1 MRREDLFEAIGMM
14 EESRLARCENNRNP
28 SLVTHR
34 EESNMK
40 HGEYSANTKQKA
52 MPRIWLIAAI
62 VALILSLVGCAV
74 AYVLSLD
81 NMVLGTDFI
90 EDRTGVTEPKTRLS
104 LQGFVG
110 SPSYQAAKEWY
121 DFLQT
126 YDPDNTISQS
136 LSEENLLIPEEYR
149 EYNCYTPEMIAKVDE
164 ICQKYGLEKQGVA
177 IIPTDAADFYE
188 ALQINHL
195 IKVDAQAEVELSPQ
209 YFYKTGT
216 FMLSCETKLTD
227 ASGLWPYPINYQY
240 YCVMKTDLDDVY
252 LSAVD
257 TQTSDQ
263 WEYTTKDGVDLL
275 LVIGETNSL
284 LVADLENAF
293 VTMNVLNAQAG
304 DVLSGEQKM
313 TRDVMMAF
321 AETFDF
327 SFNPQRPTQSQIDAI
342 NAKNEAYWAEIEAKQ
357 KEQEAK
363 FQEYLGR
370 ASYAARV
377 KFHLEKDTEAT
388 RMGYT
393 FYDFDGNGVK
403 ELVIGRDGYIEYIY
417 TEKDGETEAIIGWPK
432 LGLGESYLATDGT
445 LVEVSYGTYHF
456 FHIENGEAIM
466 DYWVEHRTYW
476 GHSDESPWRLCDPV
490 ADEDRPITEEEYH
503 EYRNS
508 KERVV
513 LEMLPLTAYPLSEP
527 ANYNTDGRDVT
538 FYNPATSYEEMIRNY
553 IINPVELHP
562 GVFSEPKYVLLDLDH
577 DGKEELIITEEEY
590 RAVYTMTDGK
600 LVCMYSG
607 ESYYGEGLNICRNN
621 VIEII
626 HSYSGENKAYCY
638 YRMSGTTGEMVEYLR
653 YDAERNPQNPWFR
666 SSDGSGQDISLEPIT
681 KAEFDRIRNTY
692 APLELD
698 WKPITEY
705 PLE

>member
-1 MRREDLFEAIGMM
+1 MNSNDLFDIIG
-14 EESRLARCENNRNP
+14 ETPERYVLDAAN
-28 SLVTHR
+28 V
-34 EESNMK
+34 
-40 HGEYSANTKQKA
+40 NTKVIPMRKRS
-52 MPRIWLIAAI
+52 PKRIWLIAAI
-62 VALILSLVGCAV
+62 IALILCLVGCAV

-81 NMVLGTDFI
+81 NMILGTEFI
-90 EDRTGVTEPKTRLS
+90 EDRTGVTEPRTRLS

-110 SPSYQAAKEWY
+110 SNSYQAAKEWY

-126 YDPDNTISQS
+126 YDSDNSISQS
-136 LSEENLLIPEEYR
+136 LSEEDRLIPEEYR

-177 IIPTDAADFYE
+177 IVPTDAADFYE
-188 ALQINHL
+188 ALQIDHL
-195 IKVDAQAEVELSPQ
+195 IKADAQAEVELSPQ

-240 YCVMKTDLDDVY
+240 YCVMKTDLDDVF

-275 LVIGETNSL
+275 LVIGETNAL

-293 VTMNVLNAQAG
+293 VTMNVLNVQAG
-304 DVLSGEQKM
+304 DVLSGDQKM
-313 TRDVMMAF
+313 SRDVMMAF

-342 NAKNEAYWAEIEAKQ
+342 NAKNEAYRAEIEANQ
-357 KEQEAK
+357 KEQEEK

-370 ASYAARV
+370 ASYDARV

-417 TEKDGETEAIIGWPK
+417 TEKDGATEAIIGWPK
-432 LGLGESYLATDGT
+432 LGLGPSYMATDGT
-445 LVEVSYGTYHF
+445 LVGMEDGGTYHF
-456 FHIENGEAIM
+456 FHIENGESIM
-466 DYWVEHRTYW
+466 DYWVERRTYW
-476 GHSDESPWRLCDPV
+476 GHSDESPWRLCYSID
-490 ADEDRPITEEEYH
+490 DDRPITEEEYH
-503 EYRNS
+503 EYCNS

-513 LEMLPLTAYPLSEP
+513 LDMLPLTAYPLTEP

-538 FYNPATSYEEMIRNY
+538 LYNPAASYEEMIRNY
-553 IINPVELHP
+553 IINPVELQP
-562 GVFSEPKYVLLDLDH
+562 GVFSEPEYALLDLYR
-577 DGKEELIITEEEY
+577 DGQDELIIDEETY

-607 ESYYGEGLNICRNN
+607 ETNNGAGLSICRGNI
-621 VIEII
+621 IEII
-626 HSYSGENKAYCY
+626 HPYSGDNKVYCY
-638 YRMSGTTGEMVEYLR
+638 YRMSGTSGEMVEYLR
-653 YDAERNPQNPWFR
+653 YDPERNPQNPWFR
-666 SSDGSGQDISLEPIT
+666 STDGSGQDISLEPIT
-681 KAEFDRIRNTY
+681 KAEFDHIRNTH

-698 WKPITEY
+698 WKPVTEY
-705 PLE
+705 PLT

>member
-1 MRREDLFEAIGMM
+1 MNSNDLFDIIG
-14 EESRLARCENNRNP
+14 ETPERYVLDA
-28 SLVTHR
+28 
-34 EESNMK
+34 
-40 HGEYSANTKQKA
+40 ANVNAKVIPMRKRSPKR
-52 MPRIWLIAAI
+52 MWLIAAI
-62 VALILSLVGCAV
+62 IAMILCLVGCAV

-81 NMVLGTDFI
+81 NMILGTEFI
-90 EDRTGVTEPKTRLS
+90 EDRTGVTEPRTRLS
-104 LQGFVG
+104 LQGYVG
-110 SPSYQAAKEWY
+110 SNSYQAAKEWY

-126 YDPDNTISQS
+126 YDSDNSISQS
-136 LSEENLLIPEEYR
+136 LSEEDRLIPEEYR

-177 IIPTDAADFYE
+177 IVPTDAADFYE
-188 ALQINHL
+188 ALQIDHL
-195 IKVDAQAEVELSPQ
+195 IKADAQAEVELSPQ

-240 YCVMKTDLDDVY
+240 YCVMKTDLDDVF

-257 TQTSDQ
+257 SQTSDQ

-275 LVIGETNSL
+275 LVIGETNAL

-293 VTMNVLNAQAG
+293 VTMNVLNVQAG
-304 DVLSGEQKM
+304 DVLSGDQKM
-313 TRDVMMAF
+313 SRDVMMAF

-342 NAKNEAYWAEIEAKQ
+342 NAKNEAYRAEIEAKQ
-357 KEQEAK
+357 KEQEEK

-370 ASYAARV
+370 ASYDARV
-377 KFHLEKDTEAT
+377 KFHLENDTEAT

-417 TEKDGETEAIIGWPK
+417 TEKDGETADILGWPK
-432 LGLGESYLATDGT
+432 MGDTYLATDGT
-445 LVEVSYGTYHF
+445 VVTLSDNTYRF
-456 FHIENGEAIM
+456 FHVENGERIM
-466 DYWVEHRTYW
+466 EYWVERRTYW
-476 GHSDESPWRLCDPV
+476 GHSDESPWRLCYSID
-490 ADEDRPITEEEYH
+490 DDRPITEEEYH
-503 EYRNS
+503 EYCNS

-513 LEMLPLTAYPLSEP
+513 LDMRPLTEYPLPVP
-527 ANYNTDGRDVT
+527 ANYNTDGKDISLYMRAET
-538 FYNPATSYEEMIRNY
+538 YEDLIRMY
-553 IINPVELHP
+553 ILNPVELQP
-562 GVFSEPKYVLLDLDH
+562 GVFSEPEYALLDLDR
-577 DGKEELIITEEEY
+577 DGQEELIIDEETY

-607 ESYYGEGLNICRNN
+607 ETNNGAGLSICRGNI
-621 VIEII
+621 IEII
-626 HSYSGENKAYCY
+626 HTYSGDNKVYCY

-666 SSDGSGQDISLEPIT
+666 STDGSGQDISLEPIT
-681 KAEFDRIRNTY
+681 KAEFDRIRNAY
-692 APLELD
+692 SPLELE
-698 WKPITEY
+698 WKPVDEY
-705 PLE
+705 PLT